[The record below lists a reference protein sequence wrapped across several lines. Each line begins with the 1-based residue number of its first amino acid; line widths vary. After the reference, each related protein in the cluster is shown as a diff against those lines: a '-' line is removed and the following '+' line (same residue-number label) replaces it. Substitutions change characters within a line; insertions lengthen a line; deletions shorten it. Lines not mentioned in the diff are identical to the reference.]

1 MATPPTTRTTITVVE
16 IPVEGELRA
25 EFAFMEDALD
35 AVDDEDGELVIE
47 AGVGVALSLLFPSL
61 DVAAVVAEFVGVET
75 GVVVAGI
82 ATAADVGVEAAVD
95 AAAAGVE
102 TTIGAADV
110 AAAGEAEAT
119 GVEATG
125 VAEMATTELAA

>member
-1 MATPPTTRTTITVVE
+1 M
-16 IPVEGELRA
+16 EGELRA

-75 GVVVAGI
+75 GVVVAGT
-82 ATAADVGVEAAVD
+82 ATARRCRCRCRGSCRCR
-95 AAAAGVE
+95 G
-102 TTIGAADV
+102 G
-110 AAAGEAEAT
+110 GC
-119 GVEATG
+119 
-125 VAEMATTELAA
+125 